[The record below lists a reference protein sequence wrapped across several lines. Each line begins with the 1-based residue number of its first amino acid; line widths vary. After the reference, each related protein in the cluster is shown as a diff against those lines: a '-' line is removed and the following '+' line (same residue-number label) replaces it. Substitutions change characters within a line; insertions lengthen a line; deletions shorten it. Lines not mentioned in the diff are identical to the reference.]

1 MALPIVNSISA
12 RHAVLADAAA
22 SGAMAALFIAG
33 SGIVAQMTGLPAGFL
48 FWVGVAFLPWVAAL
62 ALIGRAEPPAAGAVE
77 AVVAGNA
84 LWVVAS
90 IAVLVLRVFDLNAFG
105 VAFVVAQAIVV
116 AILAELQFLGL
127 RRAG

>member
-1 MALPIVNSISA
+1 MALAIVNSISA

>member
-1 MALPIVNSISA
+1 MALAIVNSISA
-12 RHAVLADAAA
+12 RHALLADAAA

-33 SGIVAQMTGLPAGFL
+33 SDIIAQMTGLPAGFL
-48 FWVGVAFLPWVAAL
+48 FWIGVAFLPWVAAL